1 MVQMED
7 VKGQL
12 VVFPQAIKQMEERGG
27 VGTARDGNQD
37 AIARAQHVV
46 LFNETANFWQKI
58 LAQGRPPAA
67 FT

>member
-1 MVQMED
+1 MES
-7 VKGQL
+7 
-12 VVFPQAIKQMEERGG
+12 
-27 VGTARDGNQD
+27 GTARDGNQD

-46 LFNETANFWQKI
+46 LFNETPNLWQKI